1 MGVEE
6 RLEGGKDYAPLIM
19 IVHKTTQYAQNMV
32 FASVQPIE
40 GEVFTVGD
48 KGEEG
53 EEDQNSP
60 HAPPIAIVLPVLLS
74 VLSMASVS
82 VFYTS
87 MVDQNAGSKEAVVV
101 DLEDRTLL
109 AEEGDMEVETMQVEE
124 G

>member
-1 MGVEE
+1 
-6 RLEGGKDYAPLIM
+6 M

-48 KGEEG
+48 KGEE
-53 EEDQNSP
+53 DQNSP
-60 HAPPIAIVLPVLLS
+60 HAPPIAIFLPVLLS

-109 AEEGDMEVETMQVEE
+109 AEEVETMQVEE